1 MTRAKLGVI
10 VAMTIA
16 VLVLAKG
23 VGLAAFLFYH
33 WLLRTAPV

>member
-1 MTRAKLGVI
+1 MTGAKLGVI

-23 VGLAAFLFYH
+23 VGLAAFLFYC
-33 WLLRTAPV
+33 WLRRTAPA